1 MTQENNEDWAI
12 PTLKEVPFWRKGM
25 TPEEYD
31 VGREYLGKNYHLF
44 INMTYEPL
52 WKQRMQELK
61 EK

>member
-52 WKQRMQELK
+52 WKQRM
-61 EK
+61 